1 MRLAAARGPD
11 RAGIEVIAGRSRCVH
26 KNRGVLIVDVILRVS
41 AGCGRAA
48 GQERVG
54 VRRDLIGRQ
63 GDLFSPTRLSQ
74 NETIAKVNWQ
84 SSTETVFRS
93 QI

>member
-1 MRLAAARGPD
+1 
-11 RAGIEVIAGRSRCVH
+11 
-26 KNRGVLIVDVILRVS
+26 
-41 AGCGRAA
+41 
-48 GQERVG
+48 VG

-84 SSTETVFRS
+84 SST
-93 QI
+93 QIGQSKR